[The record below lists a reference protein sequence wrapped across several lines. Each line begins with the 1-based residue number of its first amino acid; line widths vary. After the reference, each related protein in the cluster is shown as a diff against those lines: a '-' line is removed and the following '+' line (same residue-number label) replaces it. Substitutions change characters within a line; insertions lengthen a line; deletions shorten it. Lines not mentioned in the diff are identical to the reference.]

1 MIKVF
6 KFIFILLISVNSF
19 AQSYAD
25 SVKAVYQQSLIS
37 NDTQLQQKTALPV
50 LKLYSFNTLVYYKNL
65 LNSIQ
70 SKSVLITNGY
80 DDTYPITALQKA
92 KGINSNVDVI
102 SLKLLDN
109 NNYKNVIE
117 KKLNIK
123 LNDSPSNNLA
133 SIINHSSRK
142 VYISSTVN
150 YKYYQNIANQ
160 IYLTGLVLETNGN
173 NQLEQLDQF
182 WKSIKQLKIE
192 YLKLTSSEKQLF
204 SNYLPPLLTLYK
216 IYNLNQL
223 DSNEL
228 KKHILK
234 LAKHLKQD
242 TKTKQILKQYE

>member
-6 KFIFILLISVNSF
+6 KFIFILLISVSSF

-25 SVKAVYQQSLIS
+25 SVKAVYKQSLIS
-37 NDTQLQQKTALPV
+37 NDIQLQQKTAQSV
-50 LKLYSFNTLVYYKNL
+50 LKLYSFNTLIYYKTL

-70 SKSVLITNGY
+70 SKNILITNGY
-80 DDTYPITALQKA
+80 EDTYPITALQKA
-92 KGINSNVDVI
+92 KGINSNVEVI
-102 SLKLLDN
+102 SLKLLND
-109 NNYKNVIE
+109 NNYKTVIE

-133 SIINHSSRK
+133 SIINNSSKK

-150 YKYYQNIANQ
+150 YKYYQSISNQ
-160 IYLTGLVLETNGN
+160 IYLIGLVLEAKCN
-173 NQLEQLDQF
+173 NQLDQLNQF
-182 WKSIKQLKIE
+182 WKSIKQLKVE
-192 YLKLTSSEKQLF
+192 YLNLTTSEKQLF

-223 DSNEL
+223 NSNEL
-228 KKHILK
+228 KKYILK
-234 LAKHLKQD
+234 LAKHIDQD